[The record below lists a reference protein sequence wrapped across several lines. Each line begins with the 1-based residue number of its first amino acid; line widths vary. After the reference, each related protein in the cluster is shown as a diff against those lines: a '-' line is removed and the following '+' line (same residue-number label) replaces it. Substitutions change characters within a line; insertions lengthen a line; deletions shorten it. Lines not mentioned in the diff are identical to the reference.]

1 MTLVTRISRRRWLAR
16 SAALA
21 IGGPILAPQLLKAA
35 AANERIMLGF
45 IGIGIQSRGHLKKFV
60 GTPDVQ
66 VVAVCDVEATR
77 LANAKQIVEDGYAKQ
92 SGTGS
97 YKGCDTYKDFR
108 ELLARDDI
116 DAVVIGTPDHW
127 HAIPAIAAAGRGKD
141 IYCEK
146 PLSLTIAEGR
156 AMVTAARAKNVV
168 FQTGSQQRS
177 EFGGKFR
184 LAVELIRNGHIGD
197 VKVVRVGVGG
207 PAKPCDLPTEA
218 IPDGTDWNFWN
229 GPSPERGYNKILC
242 PEGLHTHFPQWRQYR
257 EYAGGALADMG
268 AHHFDIAQWALN
280 MDASGPVL
288 IEPPADNAG
297 TGLKYTYANGVVMHH
312 GGPSGCTF
320 EGTKGTLYVDRKEI
334 KTTPEGILEHKFT
347 ASEWRCE
354 PSDNHHRNWL
364 EAIRARRKPI
374 CDVEVGHRSA
384 SICELGNIGYEL
396 RRPLKWDPA
405 AERFVG
411 DDEANKLLSRPERET
426 WKAKAS

>member
-1 MTLVTRISRRRWLAR
+1 MVHHSRLSRRRWFAR

-21 IGGPILAPQLLKAA
+21 IGGPILAPRLLRAA
-35 AANERIMLGF
+35 AANERITLGF

-77 LANAKQIVEDGYAKQ
+77 LANSKQIVEEGYAKQ

-156 AMVTAARAKNVV
+156 AMVTAARAKNIV

-218 IPDGTDWNFWN
+218 IPAGTDWNFWN

-242 PEGLHTHFPQWRQYR
+242 PEGLHSHFPQWRQYR

-288 IEPPADNAG
+288 IEPPSNNG
-297 TGLKYTYANGVVMHH
+297 GSGLKFTYANGVEMYH

-364 EAIRARRKPI
+364 EAMRARRKPI
-374 CDVEVGHRSA
+374 CDVEIGHRSA

-411 DDEANKLLSRPERET
+411 DDDANKLLSRPQRNA
-426 WKAKAS
+426 WKS

>member
-1 MTLVTRISRRRWLAR
+1 MISTSRISRRRWLAR

-21 IGGPILAPQLLKAA
+21 IGGPILAPQQLKAA
-35 AANERIMLGF
+35 AAIERITLGF
-45 IGIGIQSRGHLKKFV
+45 IGIGTQSRGHLKKFV

-77 LANAKQIVEDGYAKQ
+77 LENAKQIVEDGYAKQ
-92 SGTGS
+92 FGTGS
-97 YKGCDTYKDFR
+97 YRGCDTYKDFR

-156 AMVTAARAKNVV
+156 AMVTAARAKKVV

-207 PAKPCDLPTEA
+207 PAKPCDLPTET

-297 TGLKYTYANGVVMHH
+297 TGLKYTYENGVVMHH

-334 KTTPEGILEHKFT
+334 KTTPEGILEHKLT

-411 DDEANKLLSRPERET
+411 DDEANKLLSRPERES

>member
-1 MTLVTRISRRRWLAR
+1 MMLPSPRVSRRRLLSQ

-21 IGGPILAPQLLKAA
+21 LFGPSLAPGVLRGAA
-35 AANERIMLGF
+35 ASERITLGF
-45 IGIGIQSRGHLKKFV
+45 IGVGIQSRGHLRRFA

-66 VVAVCDVEATR
+66 VVAICDVEPTR
-77 LANAKQIVEDGYAKQ
+77 RIDAQQTVDEAYSKQTDK
-92 SGTGS
+92 GS
-97 YKGCDTYKDFR
+97 YRGCAAYNDFR

-127 HAIPAIAAAGRGKD
+127 HAIPAITAARRGKD

-156 AMVTAARAKNVV
+156 AMVSAARERNVV

-184 LAVELIRNGHIGD
+184 HAVELIRNGHIGD

-218 IPDGTDWNFWN
+218 VPEGTDWNMWL
-229 GPSPERGYNKILC
+229 GPTALRGYNPILC
-242 PEGLHTHFPQWRQYR
+242 PQGLHKHFPAWRAYR
-257 EYAGGALADMG
+257 EFAGGGLADMG

-280 MDASGPVL
+280 MDTSGPVL
-288 IEPPADNAG
+288 IEPPTNGADS
-297 TGLKYTYANGVVMHH
+297 GLKFTYANGVVMIH

-334 KTTPEGILEHKFT
+334 KSTPENIVEHPT
-347 ASEWRCE
+347 TESEWRCE

-374 CDVEVGHRSA
+374 CDVETGHRSA
-384 SICELGNIGYEL
+384 SVCALGNIGYEL
-396 RRPLKWDPA
+396 RRTLKWDPA
-405 AERFVG
+405 AERFIG
-411 DDEANKLLSRPERET
+411 DDDASQHLSRPQRAP
-426 WKAKAS
+426 WKL